1 MRRLLLP
8 CALALLLPAASSA
21 LEHQVG
27 FGLHYWTAVEDLE
40 DEGFDLD
47 ESGTSAYGLWR
58 VGFPGPLAVELDLE
72 YFDDDFA
79 GADGSALSPQLF
91 LLVGGFLYG
100 GVGVGVTI
108 ADLPDG
114 DDVSDPFYAARLGL
128 SIPIFVRL
136 RLDLNANYQADTYS
150 NLADADSDSITLG
163 AALRVKLD

>member
-1 MRRLLLP
+1 MRTPLLLS
-8 CALALLLPAASSA
+8 LALLLLPATASA

-27 FGLHYWTAVEDLE
+27 LGLHYWTAVEDLE

-58 VGFPGPLAVELDLE
+58 VGFPGPLALELDLE

-91 LLVGGFLYG
+91 VLVGGFLYG

-128 SIPIFVRL
+128 SIPLFVRV
-136 RLDLNANYQADTYS
+136 RLDVNANYQADTYS
-150 NLADADSDSITLG
+150 SLANADSDSITLG
-163 AALRVKLD
+163 AALRFKLD